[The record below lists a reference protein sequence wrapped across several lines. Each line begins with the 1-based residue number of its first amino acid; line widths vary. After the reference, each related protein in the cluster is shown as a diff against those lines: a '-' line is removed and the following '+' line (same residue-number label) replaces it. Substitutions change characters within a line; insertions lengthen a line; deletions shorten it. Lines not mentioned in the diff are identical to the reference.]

1 MIKAIKLDK
10 VIPDFFGSTFSKDEP
25 TDVWGKELAFTR
37 GVTYLIEA
45 ASGRGKSS
53 LCSFI
58 YGLRSDYAGSI
69 EFIDNEG
76 KALSTTQK
84 DLCGTRRTMLA
95 MMFQGHRIFPE
106 LTAVENV
113 LMKNQLTDYFTEK
126 EIRERLTMLGL
137 EQRLDT
143 PCGKLSLGQ
152 QQRVAF
158 VRLLAQPADFVI
170 LDEPV
175 SHLDA
180 GNARIM
186 GTMLRQRQLADGMGV
201 IVTSIGQRLPYE
213 YDKILKL

>member
-1 MIKAIKLDK
+1 
-10 VIPDFFGSTFSKDEP
+10 
-25 TDVWGKELAFTR
+25 
-37 GVTYLIEA
+37 
-45 ASGRGKSS
+45 
-53 LCSFI
+53 
-58 YGLRSDYAGSI
+58 
-69 EFIDNEG
+69 
-76 KALSTTQK
+76 
-84 DLCGTRRTMLA
+84 
-95 MMFQGHRIFPE
+95 
-106 LTAVENV
+106 
-113 LMKNQLTDYFTEK
+113 MKNQLTDYFTEK

>member
-1 MIKAIKLDK
+1 MIKDIKLDK
-10 VIPDFFGSTFSKDEP
+10 VIPDFFGSTFSKEEP
-25 TDVWGKELAFTR
+25 TDVWGKELTFTR

-84 DLCGTRRTMLA
+84 DLCGMRRTMLA
-95 MMFQGHRIFPE
+95 MMFQEHRIFPE

>member
-1 MIKAIKLDK
+1 MIKSIKLDK

-25 TDVWGKELAFTR
+25 TDVWGKELTFTR

-69 EFIDNEG
+69 EFIDNED

-84 DLCGTRRTMLA
+84 DLCGMRRTMLA
-95 MMFQGHRIFPE
+95 MMFQEHRIFPE

-126 EIRERLTMLGL
+126 EIRERLSMLGL

>member
-10 VIPDFFGSTFSKDEP
+10 VIPDFFGSTFSKNEP
-25 TDVWGKELAFTR
+25 TEVWGKELTFTR

-58 YGLRSDYAGSI
+58 YGLRSNYAGSI

-84 DLCGTRRTMLA
+84 DLCGMRRTMLA
-95 MMFQGHRIFPE
+95 MMFQEHRIFPE

-186 GTMLRQRQLADGMGV
+186 GTMLKQRQLADGMGV

>member
-25 TDVWGKELAFTR
+25 TDVWGKELTFTR

-95 MMFQGHRIFPE
+95 MMFQEHRIFPE

>member
-10 VIPDFFGSTFSKDEP
+10 VIPVFFGSTFSKDEP
-25 TDVWGKELAFTR
+25 TDVWGKELTFTR

-84 DLCGTRRTMLA
+84 DLCGMRRTMLA
-95 MMFQGHRIFPE
+95 MMFQEHRIFPE

>member
-25 TDVWGKELAFTR
+25 TDVWGKELTFTR

-84 DLCGTRRTMLA
+84 DLCGMRRTMLA
-95 MMFQGHRIFPE
+95 MMFQEHRIFPE

-126 EIRERLTMLGL
+126 EIRERLTELGL
-137 EQRLDT
+137 EGRLGS
-143 PCGKLSLGQ
+143 PCGRLSYGQ

-180 GNARIM
+180 ANAAIM
-186 GTMLRQRQLADGMGV
+186 GNMLRERQKADGFGV
-201 IVTSIGQRLPYE
+201 IVTSIGQRLPYD

>member
-1 MIKAIKLDK
+1 
-10 VIPDFFGSTFSKDEP
+10 
-25 TDVWGKELAFTR
+25 
-37 GVTYLIEA
+37 
-45 ASGRGKSS
+45 
-53 LCSFI
+53 
-58 YGLRSDYAGSI
+58 
-69 EFIDNEG
+69 
-76 KALSTTQK
+76 
-84 DLCGTRRTMLA
+84 MLA
-95 MMFQGHRIFPE
+95 MMFQEHRIFPE

>member
-25 TDVWGKELAFTR
+25 TDVWGKELTFTR

-58 YGLRSDYAGSI
+58 YGLRSNYAGSI

-95 MMFQGHRIFPE
+95 MMFQEHRIFPE

-126 EIRERLTMLGL
+126 EIRERLSMLGL

>member
-25 TDVWGKELAFTR
+25 TDVWGKELTFTR

-58 YGLRSDYAGSI
+58 YGLRSNYAGNI

-84 DLCGTRRTMLA
+84 DLCGMRRTMLA
-95 MMFQGHRIFPE
+95 MMFQEHRIFPE

-137 EQRLDT
+137 EQHLDT

>member
-25 TDVWGKELAFTR
+25 TDVWGKELTFTR

-58 YGLRSDYAGSI
+58 YGLRSNYAGSI

-84 DLCGTRRTMLA
+84 DLCGMRRTMLA
-95 MMFQGHRIFPE
+95 MMFQEHRIFPE

-180 GNARIM
+180 GNARII

>member
-25 TDVWGKELAFTR
+25 TDVWGKELTFTR
-37 GVTYLIEA
+37 GEVYLIEA

-84 DLCGTRRTMLA
+84 DLCGMRRTMLA
-95 MMFQGHRIFPE
+95 MMFQEHRIFPE

-137 EQRLDT
+137 ELRLDT

-186 GTMLRQRQLADGMGV
+186 GTMLRERQLADGMGV

>member
-25 TDVWGKELAFTR
+25 TDVWGKELTFTR

-58 YGLRSDYAGSI
+58 YGLRSNYAGSI

-84 DLCGTRRTMLA
+84 DLCGMRRTMLA
-95 MMFQGHRIFPE
+95 MMFQEHRIFPE

-158 VRLLAQPADFVI
+158 VRLLAQPADFII

>member
-1 MIKAIKLDK
+1 MIKSIKLDK

-25 TDVWGKELAFTR
+25 TDVWGKELTFTR

-84 DLCGTRRTMLA
+84 DLCGMRRTMLA
-95 MMFQGHRIFPE
+95 MMFQEHRIFPE

-143 PCGKLSLGQ
+143 SCGKLSLGQ

-201 IVTSIGQRLPYE
+201 IVTSIGQRMPYE

>member
-25 TDVWGKELAFTR
+25 TDVWGKELTFTR

-58 YGLRSDYAGSI
+58 YGLRSNYAGNI

-84 DLCGTRRTMLA
+84 DLCGMRRTMLA
-95 MMFQGHRIFPE
+95 MMFQEHRIFPE

>member
-1 MIKAIKLDK
+1 MIEAIKLDK

-37 GVTYLIEA
+37 GEVYLIEA

-84 DLCGTRRTMLA
+84 DLCGMRRTMLA
-95 MMFQGHRIFPE
+95 MMFQEHRIFPE

-180 GNARIM
+180 DNARIM
-186 GTMLRQRQLADGMGV
+186 GTMLRQRQLADGMG
-201 IVTSIGQRLPYE
+201 IIITSIGQRLLYE

>member
-84 DLCGTRRTMLA
+84 DLCGMRRTMLA
-95 MMFQGHRIFPE
+95 MMFQEHRIFPE

-180 GNARIM
+180 GNARII

>member
-1 MIKAIKLDK
+1 MIKDIKLDK

-25 TDVWGKELAFTR
+25 TDVWGKELTFTR

-84 DLCGTRRTMLA
+84 DLCGMRRTMLA
-95 MMFQGHRIFPE
+95 MMFQEHRIFPE

-126 EIRERLTMLGL
+126 EVRERLTMLGL

>member
-1 MIKAIKLDK
+1 MIKSIKLDK

-25 TDVWGKELAFTR
+25 TDVWGKELTFTR

-84 DLCGTRRTMLA
+84 DLCGMRRTMLA
-95 MMFQGHRIFPE
+95 MMFQEHRIFPE

-180 GNARIM
+180 GNARII